1 MMDRYK
7 NNIKI
12 ALSVL
17 LIMFLLLAGYMGY
30 ALFFYGDR
38 WFSSPYN
45 TRVRMSSAQPKTI
58 IGDILDRNNVLLATT
73 KEGAYK
79 DPKTGESKQGYYRQY
94 DDRTRYA
101 AHVVGFHNENGRS
114 GAEAFHIKY
123 LMGYNNHIFERIY
136 QKAFLPKERGNN
148 IVLTIDIQLEEYIS
162 KLLGNS
168 KGSVVLM
175 NPKTGEILG
184 MVSSPSFN
192 PNNMSGVETDNLIDR
207 SVQGLYPP
215 GSIFKVI
222 TAASALDS
230 VENIDSWKFNCTGSL
245 IVGDKEVSCY
255 GGQAHGELDLAG
267 ALIYSCNG
275 AFAEL
280 GNKIGWQ
287 SLLAMGEK
295 FGFNKNFLFAD
306 LKINDSK
313 LNLNKSTSAI
323 DIAWTS
329 VGQGTTLVTPM
340 HMAMVASAVANDG
353 VMMEPKLLYSVVG
366 RRGSVQKELEPKP
379 YLTVMEP
386 EDAKYIQK
394 IMARVVSEGTGRT
407 ANVGGVSIAG
417 KTGTAE
423 VKPTKESTVSPHSW
437 FIGFAPVEDPTLAIA
452 VVVENSGT
460 GGKVAAPIA
469 GKVLN
474 RAKQLGY

>member
-1 MMDRYK
+1 MHRYK

-17 LIMFLLLAGYMGY
+17 MIMFLLLAGYMGY

-45 TRVRMSSAQPKTI
+45 TRVKMSSAQPKI
-58 IGDILDRNNVLLATT
+58 VAGDILDRNNVLLATT
-73 KEGAYK
+73 KEGTYK
-79 DPKTGESKQGYYRQY
+79 DSKTGETKQGYYRQY
-94 DDRTRYA
+94 SDKTRYA
-101 AHVVGFHNENGRS
+101 AHVVGFHSENGRS

-136 QKAFLPKERGNN
+136 QKAFLPRERGNN
-148 IVLTIDIQLEEYIS
+148 IVLTIDIRLEEYIS
-162 KLLGNS
+162 NLLGNN

-175 NPKTGEILG
+175 NPKTGEILAT
-184 MVSSPSFN
+184 VSSPSFN
-192 PNNMSGVETDNLIDR
+192 PNNMSGVETDDLIDR

-215 GSIFKVI
+215 GSIFKVV
-222 TAASALDS
+222 TAASALEN
-230 VENIDSWKFNCTGSL
+230 VEGIGDWNFDCTGNL
-245 IVGDKEVSCY
+245 AIGDKEISCY
-255 GGQAHGELDLAG
+255 GGKPHGELDLAR
-267 ALIYSCNG
+267 AMILSCNG

-287 SLLAMGEK
+287 ALLETGQK

-313 LNLNKSTSAI
+313 LNLSKGISDLDLGWTAI
-323 DIAWTS
+323 
-329 VGQGTTLVTPM
+329 GQGKTLVTPM
-340 HMAMVASAVANDG
+340 HMAMIASSIANDG

-366 RRGSVQKELEPKP
+366 RGGSIQKQMEPRP
-379 YLTVMEP
+379 YLTTMTV
-386 EDAKYIQK
+386 EDARFMQG
-394 IMARVVSEGTGRT
+394 IMARVVSEGTGRS
-407 ANVGGVSIAG
+407 ANVGGVSVAG

-423 VKPTKESTVSPHSW
+423 VKPTKESAIAPHAW

-452 VVVENSGT
+452 VIVENSGT

-469 GKVLN
+469 GKVLR
-474 RAKQLGY
+474 RAKELGY